1 MEDVEMKR
9 NVKAGARLVQS
20 LGRNKAA
27 RTTWTLME
35 HLYCPSGVYG
45 VHTHPYG
52 HWVWLLSKGT
62 WKPELGI
69 WERTRKGETAR

>member
-1 MEDVEMKR
+1 MEDAEMKR
-9 NVKAGARLVQS
+9 NVKAGARLVQR

-27 RTTWTLME
+27 SDDMDGLLER
-35 HLYCPSGVYG
+35 LYCPRGVYG

-52 HWVWLLSKGT
+52 HWVWLLSKGK

-69 WERTRKGETAR
+69 WESTT